1 MPIRKNTKR
10 IDPRYFL
17 NETTYRDELDE
28 QGSFEADPAFDD
40 VPDTAQVMA
49 DMSGGADKKIIDAA
63 MKAVMQKG
71 TALSRDGGNRNY
83 MIADIA
89 QDAGVPLQALQT
101 DEFKAALQKRGFTP
115 PWDITTDDA
124 SVWLG

>member
-1 MPIRKNTKR
+1 MARRKNTKR

-17 NETTYRDELDE
+17 NETTYRDELEE

-40 VPDTAQVMA
+40 VPTTAQVMA
-49 DMSGGADKKIIDAA
+49 DMSGGKIIDAA
-63 MKAVMQKG
+63 MKAVMEKG
-71 TALSRDGGNRNY
+71 NALSRDGGDRNY

>member
-1 MPIRKNTKR
+1 MARRKNTKR

-17 NETTYRDELDE
+17 HETTYRDEIEE
-28 QGSFEADPAFDD
+28 QGSFTTNMPDNAPSTTD
-40 VPDTAQVMA
+40 VMSG
-49 DMSGGADKKIIDAA
+49 MSGGTDKKIIDAA
-63 MKAVMQKG
+63 MKAVMEKG
-71 TALSRDGGNRNY
+71 NVLSRDGGDRNY
-83 MIADIA
+83 SIAAIA